1 MEVEVVGEEEH
12 SQDTVKAAV
21 MHNIVAMDVK
31 IAQLKLDFKRYVR
44 KSASK
49 SDSEA
54 GVFSQPVQVQSHKS
68 EIPENGLIVGK
79 YVTFIEEQPENPFM
93 FTSEIDESDT
103 SQSVT
108 SIKPPQ
114 KSPLAGPSMAPVPS
128 QALTEVGVAECSK
141 CHQFKETQGEF
152 QAQIS
157 YLKRKNSDLEL
168 KLKVCQDQLAHAKA
182 SLRRLQMQENETCK
196 EEWMQRF
203 LSLMDS
209 AHTSRF
215 DSAAKQS
222 DKSTQC
228 DANPVRAEL
237 ERMFESPK
245 TPSEVSPVRKQSPAK
260 SQRPVGHCY
269 TDRKAPPREENE
281 FLLRHQV
288 IEKWANSFR
297 SRSNSPMSKTF
308 TGELTRREKERKV
321 DPVEERLRSRIV
333 AIMKEKD
340 VVRMV
345 QTQQRAKPFVH

>member
-1 MEVEVVGEEEH
+1 MEGEVVGEEEH

-31 IAQLKLDFKRYVR
+31 IAQLKQDFKRYAR

-49 SDSEA
+49 PDPEA
-54 GVFSQPVQVQSHKS
+54 GMFGQPVQVQSHQS

-93 FTSEIDESDT
+93 FTSEIDESDP

-108 SIKPPQ
+108 RLKLPQ
-114 KSPLAGPSMAPVPS
+114 NSLLTGSSMAPVPS
-128 QALTEVGVAECSK
+128 QALTEVGVADCSK
-141 CHQFKETQGEF
+141 CLQFKEAQSDF

-157 YLKRKNSDLEL
+157 YLKRKNSDLER
-168 KLKVCQDQLAHAKA
+168 KLKACQDQLTHTKA
-182 SLRRLQMQENETCK
+182 SLRRLQMQENETSK

-215 DSAAKQS
+215 DSAAKS
-222 DKSTQC
+222 TDKSTQC
-228 DANPVRAEL
+228 DANPVRSEL
-237 ERMFESPK
+237 ERMFERPK
-245 TPSEVSPVRKQSPAK
+245 TPPEVSPARKQSPAW
-260 SQRPVGHCY
+260 SPRRAGHCY
-269 TDRKAPPREENE
+269 TARKAPRREEKE

-288 IEKWANSFR
+288 IEQWANSFR
-297 SRSNSPMSKTF
+297 SRSNSPMSKTC
-308 TGELTRREKERKV
+308 TGELKRKGKEGKT

-345 QTQQRAKPFVH
+345 KPFVH